1 MTDVATEQLAQ
12 KMRGRVLRSGD
23 PGFEDA
29 RRLWNGMIDR
39 SPTVIVQCEG
49 AADVVAALDFARGN
63 ELPVT
68 VRGGGHGV
76 AGKAVCEGGCM
87 IDLSA
92 MDEVHVDASRRRVR
106 VGPGAR
112 WGQVDHETQAF
123 GLATTGGV
131 DSRTG
136 VAGLT
141 LGGGVGWLARSCGL
155 SVDNLVSAE
164 VVLADGRTVTASAH
178 EHPELWWGLR
188 GGGGNFGIV
197 TSFELQLHEVGP
209 EIMVAQVFY
218 PLEQA
223 EQVLRAYRDYTAAL
237 ADTTSCYAL
246 FVPTPPADPF
256 PEERH
261 GTTALALVACHNGP
275 LEEGEEQLAAV
286 TSFGDPLLSVL
297 APMPYTALQQAFD
310 AGAPDGGR
318 YYWKAQ
324 YLNELS
330 DEFIETLAN
339 GVETLPGPFSNVF
352 IEQMGGAIARPS
364 AAATAYPHRDVRY
377 GLGISSGWAD
387 PAQDHE
393 AIRWTRDLDAALR
406 PFGAG
411 AVYVNYLDADEDDR
425 VSAAYRH
432 NLERLQ
438 HVKGTYDPD
447 NVFRQNANVVPAGV
461 TAT

>member
-1 MTDVATEQLAQ
+1 MTEVATAQLVQ
-12 KMRGRVLRSGD
+12 QIRGRVLRPGD
-23 PGFEDA
+23 PGFDDA
-29 RRLWNGMIDR
+29 RQLWNGMIDR
-39 SPTVIVQCEG
+39 TPAVIVQCEG
-49 AADVVAALDFARGN
+49 AADVVAALDFALGN
-63 ELPVT
+63 GLPVS

-92 MDEVHVDASRRRVR
+92 MDEVHVDGSGRRVR

-155 SVDNLVSAE
+155 SVDNLISAQI
-164 VVLADGRTVTASAH
+164 VLADGRTVTASEH

-197 TSFELQLHEVGP
+197 TSFELELHEVGP
-209 EIMVAQVFY
+209 EVMVAQVFY

-223 EQVLRAYRDYTAAL
+223 EQVLRAYGGYTAAL
-237 ADTTSCYAL
+237 ADTTTCYAL
-246 FVPTPPADPF
+246 FVPVPATEPF
-256 PEERH
+256 PQERH
-261 GTTALALVACHNGP
+261 GTTALALVGCHNGP
-275 LEEGEEQLAAV
+275 LDEGEQQLAPAA
-286 TSFGDPLLSVL
+286 SFGDPLLSVVE
-297 APMPYTALQQAFD
+297 PMPYTALQRAFD

-330 DEFIETLAN
+330 NEFIATLVGGA
-339 GVETLPGPFSNVF
+339 ETLPGPFSNVF
-352 IEQMGGAIARPS
+352 IEQMGGAIARAS
-364 AAATAYPHRDVRY
+364 ASATAYPHRDVRY

-387 PAQDHE
+387 PAHDD
-393 AIRWTRDLDAALR
+393 AAVAWTRDLDAALR
-406 PFGAG
+406 PFGVG

-425 VSAAYRH
+425 VGAAYRH

-438 HVKGTYDPD
+438 QVKRTYDPD
-447 NVFRQNANVVPAGV
+447 NVFRQNTNVVPAGV
-461 TAT
+461 SAI